1 MFEGSTTRHPI
12 LTRRQMLMTGA
23 AALVVASG
31 LPGGGAIGD
40 DGAQSIVVCRLTPWD
55 AKAAEFAV
63 RATLIRQD
71 SYGVGGRLNFTSVD
85 PNAPATRV
93 PWEYAQPGRYTIGE
107 LFISDPK
114 QHHVARM
121 DYAQT
126 VSQPSLRQFDFA
138 VDIPSGTPCYI
149 GDLVYELL
157 APDANGVVGAL
168 ITDVASELKETQEA
182 FDTVF
187 PNSPQLV
194 ETLMSPVG

>member
-1 MFEGSTTRHPI
+1 MFEGPTIRSPI
-12 LTRRQMLMTGA
+12 MSRRQLLISGA
-23 AALVVASG
+23 GTLVVASG
-31 LPGGGAIGD
+31 LSGGPAIGD
-40 DGAQSIVVCRLTPWD
+40 DGDQAIVVCRLTPRD

-71 SYGVGGRLNFTSVD
+71 GEGISARLNFTSID

-93 PWEYAQPGRYTIGE
+93 PWEYAQPGRYSIGE
-107 LFISDPK
+107 LFISDPE

-121 DYAQT
+121 DYART

-168 ITDVASELKETQEA
+168 ITDVASELQETQDA
-182 FDTVF
+182 FGTLF
-187 PNSPQLV
+187 PNSPPLV